1 MEERAQVLKLEVL
14 HSSSYTAHG
23 GVGVGRRVGLRRGS
37 MADTNALR
45 SRGLF
50 YASLIEDFERVIT
63 HYIHETDYASA
74 LDVLRRA
81 PLAKLKD
88 DVKEQ
93 VSPAD
98 HLGACI
104 PTPAIHR
111 PPESRP
117 PAKETASG
125 ERNAI
130 PAPNEPST
138 RSESATERCA
148 DASDPKTNADNQSV
162 VAEAAK

>member
-1 MEERAQVLKLEVL
+1 M
-14 HSSSYTAHG
+14 G
-23 GVGVGRRVGLRRGS
+23 
-37 MADTNALR
+37 
-45 SRGLF
+45 
-50 YASLIEDFERVIT
+50 
-63 HYIHETDYASA
+63 
-74 LDVLRRA
+74 RRA

-104 PTPAIHR
+104 PTPTINTLPRTR
-111 PPESRP
+111 PRE
-117 PAKETASG
+117 KETASG

-130 PAPNEPST
+130 PAPKQPST
-138 RSESATERCA
+138 RSASAPDRSE
-148 DASDPKTNADNQSV
+148 DASDPQTNADNQSV

>member
-1 MEERAQVLKLEVL
+1 M
-14 HSSSYTAHG
+14 G
-23 GVGVGRRVGLRRGS
+23 
-37 MADTNALR
+37 
-45 SRGLF
+45 
-50 YASLIEDFERVIT
+50 
-63 HYIHETDYASA
+63 
-74 LDVLRRA
+74 RRA

-125 ERNAI
+125 ERNAL
-130 PAPNEPST
+130 PAPKAALERSASARD
-138 RSESATERCA
+138 RSE
-148 DASDPKTNADNQSV
+148 DASDPEAGADNQSV